1 MGDLRFMLACIAIL
15 GLLALYKIDSSPI
28 AKLMMTLLIV
38 MLLFPMLHLMF
49 GVFDILWNIYIG
61 N

>member
-28 AKLMMTLLIV
+28 AKLMMTLLIL

-49 GVFDILWNIYIG
+49 GVFEILWNIYIG
-61 N
+61 D